1 MKLHGPIAFVEIYGS
16 NGAMSIR
23 RRVRLTFGDPLRLGA
38 PPPNHVS
45 SPSAPSSSKR
55 KLFAIFGPYGPI
67 YFAARAPTSSTYRP
81 LAARKLTRCRFGE
94 PSRNSSCVAALADCW
109 RLRFDSSRR
118 PRAPRTWIHL
128 NRIYK
133 KHLEEKN
140 GTGGPNRSTG
150 GGRIDFSITRSCS
163 RIASTASCDLRLWP
177 IEK

>member
-1 MKLHGPIAFVEIYGS
+1 MCRYLQCLAYQSGIFLQSSCHMGLSTMLLAT
-16 NGAMSIR
+16 SI
-23 RRVRLTFGDPLRLGA
+23 
-38 PPPNHVS
+38 
-45 SPSAPSSSKR
+45 
-55 KLFAIFGPYGPI
+55 
-67 YFAARAPTSSTYRP
+67 SSTYRP

-118 PRAPRTWIHL
+118 TRAPRTWIHL

-133 KHLEEKN
+133 KQLEEKN

-150 GGRIDFSITRSCS
+150 GRRIDFSITRSCS

>member
-1 MKLHGPIAFVEIYGS
+1 MAYRTTERFTV
-16 NGAMSIR
+16 
-23 RRVRLTFGDPLRLGA
+23 GDSYCLGA
-38 PPPNHVS
+38 SFPNYVPLPPVPYQSGIFLQS
-45 SPSAPSSSKR
+45 SCYMGLSTMLLATS
-55 KLFAIFGPYGPI
+55 I
-67 YFAARAPTSSTYRP
+67 SSTYRP

-133 KHLEEKN
+133 KQLEEKN

>member
-1 MKLHGPIAFVEIYGS
+1 MAYRTTERFTV
-16 NGAMSIR
+16 
-23 RRVRLTFGDPLRLGA
+23 GDSYCLGA
-38 PPPNHVS
+38 SFPNYVPLPPV
-45 SPSAPSSSKR
+45 PSLSKR
-55 KLFAIFGPYGPI
+55 NLFAIFVLYGPI
-67 YFAARAPTSSTYRP
+67 YDVAGDLNRLDVSASGRKETRASPICFWWR
-81 LAARKLTRCRFGE
+81 RFGE
-94 PSRNSSCVAALADCW
+94 PLRNRFRVAALADCW

-133 KHLEEKN
+133 KQLEEKN

>member
-1 MKLHGPIAFVEIYGS
+1 MAYRTTERFTV
-16 NGAMSIR
+16 
-23 RRVRLTFGDPLRLGA
+23 GDSYCLGA
-38 PPPNHVS
+38 SFPNYVPLPPV
-45 SPSAPSSSKR
+45 PSLSKR
-55 KLFAIFGPYGPI
+55 NLFAIFVLYGPI
-67 YFAARAPTSSTYRP
+67 YDVLLATSISSTYRP

-133 KHLEEKN
+133 KQLEEKN

>member
-1 MKLHGPIAFVEIYGS
+1 MCRYLQCLAYQSGIFLQSSCYMGLSTMLLAT
-16 NGAMSIR
+16 SI
-23 RRVRLTFGDPLRLGA
+23 
-38 PPPNHVS
+38 
-45 SPSAPSSSKR
+45 
-55 KLFAIFGPYGPI
+55 
-67 YFAARAPTSSTYRP
+67 SSTYRP

-133 KHLEEKN
+133 KQLEEKN
-140 GTGGPNRSTG
+140 GTGGPNRYTG